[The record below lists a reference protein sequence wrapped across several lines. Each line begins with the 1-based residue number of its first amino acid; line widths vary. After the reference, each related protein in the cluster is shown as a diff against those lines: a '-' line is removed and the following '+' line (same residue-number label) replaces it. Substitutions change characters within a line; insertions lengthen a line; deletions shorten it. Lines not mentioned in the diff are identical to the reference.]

1 MQALEDDRIDLGKY
15 LTILKRR
22 WLGGAIAF
30 GSILSLV
37 IAYTLLQKPVY
48 QAQGLLLLKDSE
60 NPLASMGATSVG
72 NLVALGGKSSPIDT
86 EAQIIRSTPII
97 QELITTLQL
106 KDPQG
111 QLLKPEA
118 FLESLSVNNIRGTD
132 LLQVSYRSTDPKQA
146 VAIVD
151 LLIKIYKRNN
161 ILANRLETTNSREF
175 IERKLPDVTEQLRG
189 LDRQIRSFKETH
201 GIVDLPTEQIESVKF
216 KSLLARDLAQAKS
229 LLATAQARATGLS
242 QQVGMSI
249 DLARFSNAVSQ
260 SKGVQVVLDQYQQV
274 EAELAVARTELQPDH
289 PKIKT
294 LEEQLTELNT
304 ILRERVRDVAQ
315 ASRKG
320 GSLPTSNLQTGASEQ
335 QLVDN
340 FINAEVE
347 RLALSSQVTSLSR
360 TEQTYQQRMNAL
372 PKLEQWLGELERRR
386 VVAQTIYE
394 GLLKTLQSLQISEQQ
409 NAGNV
414 RLIQAATLSDE
425 PVSPKLLLNLIL
437 GTILG
442 SLGAIVV
449 IFILESKDKTLK
461 SLEEIQQ
468 YFDYVTLA
476 MIPFDKAAATANKAF
491 KPTQGLERATPQLY
505 LRDQPNSHLS
515 EAYRTLQANLKFLSS
530 PDHPI
535 RTIVITSTRPQE
547 GKSTVSANLAL
558 AIAELGHK
566 VLLIDADLRLP
577 LQHQIWELPNATGL
591 THLLADNHSSTK
603 FIHQES
609 DNLDVLTAGPR
620 APNPLLLLDS
630 QHMASLIDKFRTVYD
645 YVLIDTPPIGVAV
658 DALVVSKVADGIL
671 VVVRPDVTDS
681 NTANAAREALVKS
694 NQRVLGLAVNGVT
707 RSDGSYHYYDGYYS
721 SDNDTTANGKTRS
734 EKLGMERL

>member
-48 QAQGLLLLKDSE
+48 QAEGILLLKESD
-60 NPLASMGATSVG
+60 NPLAAMGATNVG

-86 EAQIIRSTPII
+86 EAQIIRSIPLVK
-97 QELITTLQL
+97 EVITTLQL
-106 KDPQG
+106 KDSQG
-111 QLLKPEA
+111 QLLRPEA
-118 FLESLSVNNIRGTD
+118 FLDSLGINNIRGTD

-151 LLIKIYKRNN
+151 LLIKVYKRNN
-161 ILANRLETTNSREF
+161 ILTNRLETTNSREF
-175 IERKLPDVTEQLRG
+175 IERKLPDVTEQLRA
-189 LDRQIRSFKETH
+189 LDRQIRSFKETY
-201 GIVDLPTEQIESVKF
+201 GIVDLPTEQVESVKL
-216 KSLLARDLAQAKS
+216 KSLITRDLAQAQGS
-229 LLATAQARATGLS
+229 LATAQARASGLS

-249 DLARFSNAVSQ
+249 NLARFSNAVSQ
-260 SKGVQVVLDQYQQV
+260 SKGVQSVLDQYQQV
-274 EAELAVARTELQPDH
+274 EAELAVARTELQSDH

-294 LEEQLTELNT
+294 LEEQLTELNA
-304 ILRERVRDVAQ
+304 ILRERVREVAQ

-320 GSLPTSNLQTGASEQ
+320 GSLPSNLQTGATEQ
-335 QLVDN
+335 QLVDS

-347 RLALSSQVTSLSR
+347 RLALSSQVASLTR
-360 TEQTYQQRMNAL
+360 TQQTYQQRMNTL

-386 VVAQTIYE
+386 VVAQTVYE

-414 RLIQAATLSDE
+414 RLIQSATLSDE

-437 GTILG
+437 GTVLG
-442 SLGAIVV
+442 SLGAIIV

-468 YFDYVTLA
+468 YFDYVILTT
-476 MIPFDKAAATANKAF
+476 IPFDKAAAIANKAF
-491 KPTQGLERATPQLY
+491 KPAQQLERATPQLY
-505 LRDQPNSHLS
+505 LRNQPNSQLS

-535 RTIVITSTRPQE
+535 RTIVVTSSRPQE

-591 THLLADNHSSTK
+591 THLLADNLNPSK
-603 FIHQES
+603 CIHQES
-609 DNLDVLTAGPR
+609 DNLDILTAGPR

-630 QHMASLIDKFRTVYD
+630 QHIASLIDKFRTIYD
-645 YVLIDTPPIGVAV
+645 YVLIDTPPITVAV
-658 DALVVSKVADGIL
+658 DALVVSKVADGIV

-707 RSDGSYHYYDGYYS
+707 RSGGSYHYYDGYYS
-721 SDNDTTANGKTRS
+721 SGNDDTMANGKAVP